1 MDGNMERKDAVRAAA
16 EKPEASSSGL
26 KEGMEKGMEK
36 DKDTADSSMSSKKP
50 EKDGKKDFV
59 KKSWKEV
66 AAERREQLKAIT
78 DRLEAGVKEYM
89 ANDVQFK
96 KVLETM
102 AKFHHYSANNIL
114 LISMQ
119 MPEATHV
126 ASYTNWQKKFNRQ
139 VKRGQKGISII
150 APAPYKKKTE
160 REVTDPAT
168 GRPVLD
174 GNGNPKMEEVEI
186 TVPRFKVAKVF
197 DASQTFGEPL
207 PELDVPEL
215 EGNAENY
222 GLFMDA
228 LRSASPAPIRFDAIE
243 GGAKGYYDNRAK
255 EIVIKEG
262 MSEIQTVKTAIHE
275 IAHARLHDRDIMRE
289 QGDIMSQ
296 QVKELEAEAVAFTV
310 LFRFKIDSSDY
321 SIPYLGSW
329 SGGQDTKTLHESMD
343 TIRITASQIIDEVTD
358 YMAERMKEREAAR
371 EDSHDEDRFTVYQII
386 EDSPGRDILFMEMEY
401 VKENGLEIR
410 PEYYRQVYEAPLKPD
425 DTLDTLYAR
434 FNEGNYP
441 EDYRGH
447 SMSMSD
453 VIVMSRSGEEHAFYV
468 DRMGFQEVPEFLRE
482 QQTLEDHA
490 QGDHALEDLA
500 RDSASPEIR
509 EDTAAERD
517 IEKAAEINNPDG
529 KTLPEKG
536 TEKNIPDGKELP
548 EETAE
553 KSFPDEKELPEE
565 TAEKNSLDGEELSE
579 ERRETTS
586 EPVMTY
592 YVAECMDFPVMGKY
606 HDNLTLEQ
614 AVQLYQDIPDG
625 GMNGGKGIGYRIDD
639 GNGPAVSVPL
649 IASGKLQESAFD
661 SLDHS
666 EGNVKLKEA
675 LAEARAALAPLES
688 TKDTAAVP
696 AKEDTRTQPEQQT
709 DTPGTA
715 GSRDPKP
722 APGKR
727 RESVLADLRAHQ
739 RKIHDHVPTREERAR
754 TAQHRKGEPAL

>member
-1 MDGNMERKDAVRAAA
+1 MDGNMEKKAAVKDAAV
-16 EKPEASSSGL
+16 KPEAAAA
-26 KEGMEKGMEK
+26 GM
-36 DKDTADSSMSSKKP
+36 DKDTAYSSRSSEKP
-50 EKDGKKDFV
+50 EKGQKKDFV

-89 ANDVQFK
+89 ANDVQFR

-126 ASYTNWQKKFNRQ
+126 ASYDSWQKKFNRQ

-174 GNGNPKMEEVEI
+174 RDGNPKTEEVEI

-197 DASQTFGEPL
+197 DASQTYGEPL

-228 LRSASPAPIRFDAIE
+228 LRSASPVPIRFDVIE

-255 EIVIKEG
+255 EIVIKDG
-262 MSEIQTVKTAIHE
+262 MSEVQTVKTAIHE
-275 IAHARLHDRDIMRE
+275 IAHARLHDRDMMRE
-289 QGDIMSQ
+289 QGDIKSQ

-358 YMAERMKEREAAR
+358 FMAEKMKEREAAR
-371 EDSHDEDRFTVYQII
+371 EDGHDEDRFTFYQVK
-386 EDSPGRDILFMEMEY
+386 EDSPGRDLLFMGMDY
-401 VKENGLEIR
+401 VKEKGLEIS
-410 PEYYRQVYEAPLKPD
+410 PEYYRQVYEAPLKPG
-425 DTLDTLYAR
+425 DTLDALYAR

-453 VIVMSRSGEEHAFYV
+453 IIVVRSSGEEHAFYV
-468 DRMGFQEVPEFLRE
+468 DSVGFQEVPEFLRE
-482 QQTLEDHA
+482 
-490 QGDHALEDLA
+490 GHALEDHMLEGHA
-500 RDSASPEIR
+500 QDTRSPEAR
-509 EDTAAERD
+509 EDTAAEK
-517 IEKAAEINNPDG
+517 IIPDV
-529 KTLPEKG
+529 KTLPE
-536 TEKNIPDGKELP
+536 D
-548 EETAE
+548 
-553 KSFPDEKELPEE
+553 
-565 TAEKNSLDGEELSE
+565 
-579 ERRETTS
+579 RRKAAQ

-592 YVAECMDFPVMGKY
+592 YVAECMDFPVMGRY

-625 GMNGGKGIGYRIDD
+625 RMNGGKGIGYRIDD
-639 GNGPAVSVPL
+639 GNGPALSGPL
-649 IASGKLQESAFD
+649 FASGKLQESVFD
-661 SLDHS
+661 SRDTA
-666 EGNVKLKEA
+666 EGTMKIKEA
-675 LAEARAALAPLES
+675 LAEARTVLASLENAKGTPAIPAREAAPAPPEPR
-688 TKDTAAVP
+688 TEPPVAA
-696 AKEDTRTQPEQQT
+696 D
-709 DTPGTA
+709 
-715 GSRDPKP
+715 SRDTKTI
-722 APGKR
+722 PGKR

-739 RKIHDHVPTREERAR
+739 KKVHDQEPPRGERTR
-754 TAQHRKGEPAL
+754 TTQHRKGEPAL

>member
-1 MDGNMERKDAVRAAA
+1 MERKDAVGAAA
-16 EKPEASSSGL
+16 EKPEALASGL
-26 KEGMEKGMEK
+26 KEGMEK
-36 DKDTADSSMSSKKP
+36 DKDTADSSRSSKKP

-66 AAERREQLKAIT
+66 ATERREQLKAIT

-160 REVTDPAT
+160 REVTDPKT

-174 GNGNPKMEEVEI
+174 RNGNPEMEEVEI

-243 GGAKGYYDNRAK
+243 GGAKGYYDSRAK
-255 EIVIKEG
+255 EIVIREG
-262 MSEIQTVKTAIHE
+262 MSEVQTVKTAVHE

-289 QGDIMSQ
+289 QGDIKSQ

-358 YMAERMKEREAAR
+358 YMAERMKEREAVR
-371 EDSHDEDRFTVYQII
+371 EDGHDEDRFMVYQII
-386 EDSPGRDILFMEMEY
+386 EDSPGRDILFMEMDY
-401 VKENGLEIR
+401 VKEKGLEIR
-410 PEYYRQVYEAPLKPD
+410 PEYYRQVYEAPLKSD
-425 DTLDTLYAR
+425 DTLDTLYTR

-453 VIVMSRSGEEHAFYV
+453 IIVMRRSGEEHAFYV
-468 DRMGFQEVPEFLRE
+468 DRMGFTEVPEFLRE
-482 QQTLEDHA
+482 QQMLEA
-490 QGDHALEDLA
+490 HAL
-500 RDSASPEIR
+500 DSASPEIR
-509 EDTAAERD
+509 GDTAAGRD
-517 IEKAAEINNPDG
+517 TEKAAEINNPDG
-529 KTLPEKG
+529 KA
-536 TEKNIPDGKELP
+536 LP
-548 EETAE
+548 EESRKAV
-553 KSFPDEKELPEE
+553 PQ
-565 TAEKNSLDGEELSE
+565 
-579 ERRETTS
+579 
-586 EPVMTY
+586 PVMTY
-592 YVAECMDFPVMGKY
+592 FVAECMDFPVMGRY

-639 GNGPAVSVPL
+639 GNGTALSVPL

-661 SLDHS
+661 SQDHA
-666 EGNVKLKEA
+666 EGNLKIKEA
-675 LAEARAALAPLES
+675 LAEARTVLASLEN

-696 AKEDTRTQPEQQT
+696 AKEDIRTQPEQQT
-709 DTPGTA
+709 ETPGAA

-739 RKIHDHVPTREERAR
+739 IIVRDHVPARDERTR
-754 TAQHRKGEPAL
+754 TTQHRKGEPAL

>member
-1 MDGNMERKDAVRAAA
+1 MDENMERKDAVREGIRDAVWTQEAAA
-16 EKPEASSSGL
+16 SGVEKS
-26 KEGMEKGMEK
+26 ME
-36 DKDTADSSMSSKKP
+36 KDTADSSRSSEKP
-50 EKDGKKDFV
+50 EKGGKKEFV

-89 ANDVQFK
+89 TNDVQFR

-126 ASYTNWQKKFNRQ
+126 ASYGNWQKKFNRQ

-174 GNGNPKMEEVEI
+174 RDGNPKMEEVEI

-222 GLFMDA
+222 GFFMDA
-228 LRSASPAPIRFDAIE
+228 LRSASPVPIRFDVIE

-255 EIVIKEG
+255 EIVIKDG
-262 MSEIQTVKTAIHE
+262 MSEVQTVKTAIHE
-275 IAHARLHDRDIMRE
+275 IAHARLHDRDTMRE
-289 QGDIMSQ
+289 QGDIKSQ

-343 TIRITASQIIDEVTD
+343 TIRITASQIIDDVTD

-371 EDSHDEDRFTVYQII
+371 GDGHEEDRFTIYQII
-386 EDSPGRDILFMEMEY
+386 EDSPGRDILFMEMDY
-401 VKENGLEIR
+401 VKENELEIK
-410 PEYYRQVYEAPLKPD
+410 PEYYRQVYEAPLMPD
-425 DTLDTLYAR
+425 DTLGTLYER
-434 FNEGNYP
+434 FNVGNYP

-447 SMSMSD
+447 SLSMSD
-453 VIVMSRSGEEHAFYV
+453 VIVMHRSGEEHAFYV
-468 DRMGFQEVPEFLRE
+468 DRVGFQEVPEFLRE
-482 QQTLEDHA
+482 Q
-490 QGDHALEDLA
+490 HALEDQA
-500 RDSASPEIR
+500 IENHVPENHAQDSASPRLR
-509 EDTAAERD
+509 EAA
-517 IEKAAEINNPDG
+517 P
-529 KTLPEKG
+529 
-536 TEKNIPDGKELP
+536 
-548 EETAE
+548 
-553 KSFPDEKELPEE
+553 
-565 TAEKNSLDGEELSE
+565 
-579 ERRETTS
+579 

-592 YVAECMDFPVMGKY
+592 YVAECMDFPVMGRY

-639 GNGPAVSVPL
+639 GISPVLSVPL
-649 IASGKLQESAFD
+649 FVSGKLQESAFESQD
-661 SLDHS
+661 TT
-666 EGNVKLKEA
+666 ERNGTITEA
-675 LAEARAALAPLES
+675 LAEARTALTPLEN
-688 TKDTAAVP
+688 TKDTDVMP
-696 AKEDTRTQPEQQT
+696 AKENAKAQPEQRAVL
-709 DTPGTA
+709 PEA
-715 GSRDPKP
+715 AASRDLKTT
-722 APGKR
+722 PGKR
-727 RESVLADLRAHQ
+727 RESVLAELRAHQ
-739 RKIHDHVPTREERAR
+739 KKVHDHAPAREERSR

>member
-1 MDGNMERKDAVRAAA
+1 MDGNMERKDAVGAAT
-16 EKPEASSSGL
+16 EKPEAPASGV
-26 KEGMEKGMEK
+26 KEGVEKGMEK
-36 DKDTADSSMSSKKP
+36 EKDKDTDTADSSRSSEKP
-50 EKDGKKDFV
+50 EKGGKKDFV

-174 GNGNPKMEEVEI
+174 RDGNPEMEEVEI

-222 GLFMDA
+222 ALFMDA

-243 GGAKGYYDNRAK
+243 GGAKGYYDSRTK

-262 MSEIQTVKTAIHE
+262 MSEVQTVKTAVHE
-275 IAHARLHDRDIMRE
+275 IAHACLHDRDIMRE
-289 QGDIMSQ
+289 QGDIKSQ

-371 EDSHDEDRFTVYQII
+371 EDGHDEDRFTVYQII
-386 EDSPGRDILFMEMEY
+386 EDSPGRDILFMEMDY
-401 VKENGLEIR
+401 VKEKGLEIR

-441 EDYRGH
+441 GDYRGH

-453 VIVMSRSGEEHAFYV
+453 IIVMRRSGEEHAFYV
-468 DRMGFQEVPEFLRE
+468 DRMGFTEVPEFLRE
-482 QQTLEDHA
+482 QQMLE
-490 QGDHALEDLA
+490 DHALEDHTPEDHAL
-500 RDSASPEIR
+500 DSGSPEIR
-509 EDTAAERD
+509 ENTAAGRD
-517 IEKAAEINNPDG
+517 TEKAAEINNPDE
-529 KTLPEKG
+529 KTMPEKG
-536 TEKNIPDGKELP
+536 TEKTTPAGKELP
-548 EETAE
+548 DETAG
-553 KSFPDEKELPEE
+553 KNLPDGK
-565 TAEKNSLDGEELSE
+565 ELSE
-579 ERRETTS
+579 ERRKAAP

-592 YVAECMDFPVMGKY
+592 FVAECMDFPVMGRY
-606 HDNLTLEQ
+606 HDNLTIEQ

-639 GNGPAVSVPL
+639 GNGPALSVPL

-661 SLDHS
+661 SQDLA
-666 EGNVKLKEA
+666 EGNVKIKEA
-675 LAEARAALAPLES
+675 LAEARTVLAPLES

-696 AKEDTRTQPEQQT
+696 AKKDTRTQPEQQT
-709 DTPGTA
+709 ETPGAA
-715 GSRDPKP
+715 GSRDPKS

-739 RKIHDHVPTREERAR
+739 KKVREHVPAREERTR
-754 TAQHRKGEPAL
+754 TTQHRKGEPAL

>member
-1 MDGNMERKDAVRAAA
+1 
-16 EKPEASSSGL
+16 
-26 KEGMEKGMEK
+26 
-36 DKDTADSSMSSKKP
+36 
-50 EKDGKKDFV
+50 
-59 KKSWKEV
+59 
-66 AAERREQLKAIT
+66 
-78 DRLEAGVKEYM
+78 
-89 ANDVQFK
+89 
-96 KVLETM
+96 
-102 AKFHHYSANNIL
+102 
-114 LISMQ
+114 
-119 MPEATHV
+119 
-126 ASYTNWQKKFNRQ
+126 
-139 VKRGQKGISII
+139 
-150 APAPYKKKTE
+150 
-160 REVTDPAT
+160 
-168 GRPVLD
+168 
-174 GNGNPKMEEVEI
+174 
-186 TVPRFKVAKVF
+186 
-197 DASQTFGEPL
+197 
-207 PELDVPEL
+207 
-215 EGNAENY
+215 
-222 GLFMDA
+222 
-228 LRSASPAPIRFDAIE
+228 
-243 GGAKGYYDNRAK
+243 
-255 EIVIKEG
+255 
-262 MSEIQTVKTAIHE
+262 
-275 IAHARLHDRDIMRE
+275 
-289 QGDIMSQ
+289 
-296 QVKELEAEAVAFTV
+296 
-310 LFRFKIDSSDY
+310 
-321 SIPYLGSW
+321 
-329 SGGQDTKTLHESMD
+329 
-343 TIRITASQIIDEVTD
+343 
-358 YMAERMKEREAAR
+358 
-371 EDSHDEDRFTVYQII
+371 
-386 EDSPGRDILFMEMEY
+386 MEMEY
-401 VKENGLEIR
+401 VKESGLEIR
-410 PEYYRQVYEAPLKPD
+410 PEYYRQVYEAPLKTG

-614 AVQLYQDIPDG
+614 AVQLYQEIPDG
-625 GMNGGKGIGYRIDD
+625 GMNGGKGIGYRIND
-639 GNGPAVSVPL
+639 GKGPALSVPL
-649 IASGKLQESAFD
+649 FASGKLQESAFD

-666 EGNVKLKEA
+666 EGNVKE
-675 LAEARAALAPLES
+675 LAEAQNALEPLENM
-688 TKDTAAVP
+688 KDTAAVT
-696 AKEDTRTQPEQQT
+696 AKEDTRTQPEQQLET
-709 DTPGTA
+709 HGA
-715 GSRDPKP
+715 SGLRDPKP
-722 APGKR
+722 ALGKR

-739 RKIHDHVPTREERAR
+739 KKVRDHVPAREERTR